1 MSISNENI
9 IGILA
14 HVDAGKT
21 TLTEAVL
28 YKAGAIRRLGRVDK
42 KDSWFDSHEL
52 ERNRGITIFSKQN
65 PFVLGNKNFTLVD
78 TPGHVD
84 FSAEMERTLGV
95 LDYAVLVIDG
105 ASGIQSHTETIWQLL
120 EEYSLPVFVFIN
132 KTDREGVDKDALMSE
147 LKLRFNSQCI
157 DFTQDKEKLDEDLSM
172 ISEEMLEAY
181 LEGNSD
187 DNLRTEEISQAIS
200 KRNLFPCFFGSA
212 LQNIGVDSLLDAI
225 EKYTVFKKYPD
236 NFSSEI
242 YKILHDNQ
250 GNRLSFMKITGGK
263 LTVKM
268 SLGDEKIDQIR
279 RYSGDKFETV
289 KELSAGS
296 VCAVTG
302 LSSFMAGEEIN
313 VDGQKTSKNPKLN
326 PLLSARVII
335 KDSTDIHTAFRNL
348 SLIGQEL
355 PELSVKISSY
365 SNEEQIQIRVMGRI
379 QLEILKSLV
388 KERFGMDIDFGPCR
402 ILYKETV
409 KSPVMGYGHYEP
421 LRHYAETQLRIEPAP
436 RGSGIIIENE
446 CSLEMLDSN
455 FQHLILT
462 HIGEKEHIGI
472 LTGSPLTDV
481 KIILTAGRSHL
492 KHTEG
497 GDFREATYRA
507 IRQGLEKADN
517 LLLEPYYAFTLR
529 VPINTMG
536 RAISDIQRLCGKF
549 EPPEAT
555 ETQAIIKG
563 TGPVSEF
570 MNYPEEI
577 ISYTSGKG
585 VISMRENG
593 YRPCHNAEEVISK
606 IGYEKER
613 DTDNPSSSIFCSH
626 GAGFEVKWQDVDQMR
641 HIKQK
646 EVI

>member
-1 MSISNENI
+1 MIRSNENI

-28 YKAGAIRRLGRVDK
+28 FRAGAIRRLGRVDK

-52 ERNRGITIFSKQN
+52 ERSRGITIFSKQN
-65 PFVLGNKNFTLVD
+65 PFCLGEKNFTLVD

-84 FSAEMERTLGV
+84 FSAEMERTLGI

-105 ASGIQSHTETIWQLL
+105 VSGIQSHTETIWQLL
-120 EEYSLPVFVFIN
+120 NEYSVPVFIFIN
-132 KTDREGVDKDALMSE
+132 KTDREGIDKPVLMSE
-147 LKLRFNSQCI
+147 IKSRLNSQCI
-157 DFTQDKEKLDEDLSM
+157 DFTQDRENLDEELSM
-172 ISEEMLEAY
+172 ISEEMLEAF
-181 LEGNSD
+181 LDGNAD
-187 DNLRTEEISQAIS
+187 ENFITEEISKAVS
-200 KRNLFPCFFGSA
+200 ERTVFPCFFGSA
-212 LQNIGVDSLLDAI
+212 LQDIGVDALLDAV
-225 EKYTVFKKYPD
+225 EKYTIYKEYPD
-236 NFSSEI
+236 EFSAKV

-263 LTVKM
+263 LTVKQ

-279 RYSGDKFETV
+279 IYSGDKYETM
-289 KELSAGS
+289 KEIPAGC

-302 LSSFMAGEEIN
+302 LSSVMAGEEIN
-313 VDGQKTSKNPKLN
+313 LDSKKKNKLPTLN
-326 PLLSARVII
+326 PLLSAQVII
-335 KDSTDIHTAFRNL
+335 ADSTDIHTAYRNL

-365 SNEEQIQIRVMGRI
+365 SDEEQIQIRVMGRI
-379 QLEILKSLV
+379 QLEILQSLV
-388 KERFGMDIDFGPCR
+388 KERFGMDIEFGPCR

-409 KSPVMGYGHYEP
+409 TSPVMGYGHFEP

-446 CSLEMLDSN
+446 CSLEVLDSN

-462 HIGEKEHIGI
+462 HIGEKEHLGI

-517 LLLEPYYAFTLR
+517 LLLEPYYSFTLR
-529 VPINTMG
+529 VPINAMG
-536 RAISDIQRLCGKF
+536 RAISDIQRLCGEF
-549 EPPEAT
+549 EPPEMT

-563 TGPVSEF
+563 SGPVSEF
-570 MNYPEEI
+570 MNYPEEV
-577 ISYTSGKG
+577 ISYTAGKG

-593 YRPCHNAEEVISK
+593 YRPCHNAEEIISQ
-606 IGYEKER
+606 IGYEKEH

-626 GAGFEVKWQDVDQMR
+626 GAGFEVKWQDVDMMR
-641 HIKQK
+641 HIK
-646 EVI
+646 

>member
-1 MSISNENI
+1 MIRSNESI

-28 YKAGAIRRLGRVDK
+28 YRAGAIRRLGRVDK

-65 PFVLGNKNFTLVD
+65 PFSLGKKNFTLVD

-84 FSAEMERTLGV
+84 FSAEMERTLGI

-105 ASGIQSHTETIWQLL
+105 VSGIQSHTETIWQLL
-120 EEYSLPVFVFIN
+120 EEYRIPVFIFIN
-132 KTDREGVDKDALMSE
+132 KTDREGIDKTVLMAE
-147 LKLRFNSQCI
+147 LKSRLNSQCI
-157 DFTQDKEKLDEDLSM
+157 DFTQDTAALDEDLSM
-172 ISEEMLEAY
+172 ISEEMMEAF
-181 LEGNSD
+181 LEGCAD
-187 DNLRTEEISQAIS
+187 DNFCKKEVSGAIS
-200 KRNLFPCFFGSA
+200 KRNIFPCFFGSA
-212 LQNIGVDSLLDAI
+212 LQDIGVDKLLEAI
-225 EKYTVFKKYPD
+225 EKYTVCKDYPD
-236 NFSSEI
+236 EFSAKV
-242 YKILHDNQ
+242 YKILHDNH
-250 GNRLSFMKITGGK
+250 GNRLSFMKTTGGK
-263 LTVKM
+263 LTVKQ

-279 RYSGDKFETV
+279 IYSGDKFETT
-289 KELSAGS
+289 KEISAGS

-302 LSSFMAGEEIN
+302 LSSVMAGETISS
-313 VDGQKTSKNPKLN
+313 DGEKCDKTPKLN
-326 PLLSARVII
+326 PLLSAQII
-335 KDSTDIHTAFRNL
+335 IADETDIHTAYKNL
-348 SLIGQEL
+348 SIIGQEL

-379 QLEILKSLV
+379 QLEILQSLV

-402 ILYKETV
+402 TLYKETV
-409 KSPVMGYGHYEP
+409 TAPVMGYGHFEP

-446 CSLEMLDSN
+446 CSLEELDSN

-462 HIGEKEHIGI
+462 HIGEKEHVGI

-481 KIILTAGRSHL
+481 RIILTAGRSHL

-517 LLLEPYYAFTLR
+517 LLLEPYYSFTLR
-529 VPINTMG
+529 VPIASMG
-536 RAISDIQRLCGKF
+536 RAISDIQRLYGEF
-549 EPPEAT
+549 EPPEMT

-570 MNYPEEI
+570 MNYPEEV

-585 VISMRENG
+585 IISMRENG
-593 YRPCHNAEEVISK
+593 YRPCHNAEEVITQ
-606 IGYEKER
+606 IGYEKDR
-613 DTDNPSSSIFCSH
+613 DLDNPSSSVFCSH
-626 GAGFEVKWQDVDQMR
+626 GAGFEVKWQEVDQMR
-641 HIKQK
+641 HIK
-646 EVI
+646 